1 MINDNILFGQER
13 GVILLLILILVG
25 VLIYFI
31 YSFIVKYRKYK
42 IYQKKLAKRRTILR
56 QQWMREKTIN
66 NFFYNRIE
74 EDIDN
79 SLKEV

>member
-1 MINDNILFGQER
+1 MTNDNILFGQEK
-13 GVILLLILILVG
+13 GAILLLVLILVG
-25 VLIYFI
+25 ILIYYI

-42 IYQKKLAKRRTILR
+42 IHQKKLAKRQAILR
-56 QQWMREKTIN
+56 QQWMREKTVN